1 VAACWRVPL
10 LDLAWRCRLGVSSH
24 SASAQTVCTGTLSVT
39 QTDIECVV
47 GANIVV
53 TGATDTTTTVNAAAQ
68 GFVDNLGGQSDH
80 KP

>member
-1 VAACWRVPL
+1 VPL
-10 LDLAWRCRLGVSSH
+10 LDLAWRCSPRRFFPLRVGTDGLH
-24 SASAQTVCTGTLSVT
+24 RTLSVT

-68 GFVDNLGGQSDH
+68 GFVDNLGG
-80 KP
+80 